1 MATPNASPD
10 MDSIV
15 SEIQIAAPP
24 ERVFQALVDPSQVVK
39 WWGQKGIYVC
49 KEFRADARV
58 GGKWRSTGLDG
69 QGNRFE
75 IAGEYLEVD
84 PPRLLATTWVA
95 SWTGDVQTTLR
106 WELKPKGDGT
116 LVRVRH
122 SGFAGR
128 PELTQS
134 YRGWPRML
142 GWLKALL
149 ERGETVEER
158 EAFSSR
164 GS

>member
-1 MATPNASPD
+1 MATPNASPNV
-10 MDSIV
+10 DSIV

-49 KEFRADARV
+49 KEFQADVRV
-58 GGKWRSTGLDG
+58 GGKWRSSGLDG
-69 QGNRFE
+69 QGNPFDVV
-75 IAGEYLEVD
+75 GEYLEVD
-84 PPRLLATTWVA
+84 PPRLLETTWVA

-106 WELKPKGDGT
+106 WELESKGAGT

-122 SGFAGR
+122 CGFAGH

-142 GWLKALL
+142 DWLKVLL
-149 ERGETVEER
+149 ERGEIVEER
-158 EAFSSR
+158 EPSSSR
-164 GS
+164 G